1 MEIKNLFDPHVKQDI
16 INRIHQLSP
25 ESNAV
30 WGKMNV
36 GQMLAHV
43 QAPMGVAFGTHIVKG
58 NWLMKLILPL
68 FKKNL
73 YDEKPWKQSLPTD
86 KTFIMTG
93 QSKDFEKEKNQLLD
107 MLNRFTENNMIN
119 EQHPVFGKLT
129 KEQWSKA
136 MWKHLDHH
144 LKQFGV

>member
-1 MEIKNLFDPHVKQDI
+1 MEIKNLFDAGVKQDI
-16 INRIHQLSP
+16 INRIHQLTAGSK
-25 ESNAV
+25 AV

-36 GQMLAHV
+36 AQMLAHV
-43 QAPMGVAFGTHIVKG
+43 QAPMGVAFGTHTVKG
-58 NWLMKLILPL
+58 HWLMKLILPF

-93 QSKDFEKEKNQLLD
+93 LSKDFEKEKAQLLD
-107 MLNRFTENNMIN
+107 MLNRFTESNMIN